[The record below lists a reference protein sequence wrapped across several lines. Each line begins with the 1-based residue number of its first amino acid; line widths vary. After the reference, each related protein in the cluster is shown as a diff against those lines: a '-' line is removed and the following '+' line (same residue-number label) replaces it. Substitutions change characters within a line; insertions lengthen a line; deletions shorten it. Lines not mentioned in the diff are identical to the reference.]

1 MTPHD
6 NWKCTG
12 MVEEQN
18 ALNDAKLESLAAE
31 ILTTLKM
38 SDHIDEIMHDASWS
52 DELDKAYKAAFMT
65 GAECGKLYHEYALQW
80 LADHAVKLAAQRMKM
95 V

>member
-6 NWKCTG
+6 NAIHDHEADHIAK
-12 MVEEQN
+12 Q
-18 ALNDAKLESLAAE
+18 DAQLESLAAE
-31 ILTTLKM
+31 ILPTLKL
-38 SDHIDEIMHDASWS
+38 SDYIDEIMHDASWN

-80 LADHAVKLAAQRMKM
+80 LADHALMLAAQRMKM
-95 V
+95 I

>member
-6 NWKCTG
+6 NWKCTD
-12 MVEEQN
+12 MIEEQS
-18 ALNDAKLESLAAE
+18 ALNDAQLESLAAE
-31 ILTTLKM
+31 ILPTLKL

-65 GAECGKLYHEYALQW
+65 GAECGKLYHEYALRW
-80 LADHAVKLAAQRMKM
+80 LADHAVYLAAQRMKM
-95 V
+95 I